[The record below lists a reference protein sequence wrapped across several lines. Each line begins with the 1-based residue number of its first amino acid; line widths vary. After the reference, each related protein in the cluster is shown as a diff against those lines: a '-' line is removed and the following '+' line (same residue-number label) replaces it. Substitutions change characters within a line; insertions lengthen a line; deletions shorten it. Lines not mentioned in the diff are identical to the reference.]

1 MTTTKACRC
10 TLCPGTGVG
19 DATISTPRRP
29 PLTPNRR
36 RASGGWWM
44 VERSSASYDS
54 RFKIADGVRRD
65 GKRQHGTTAEHC
77 AVGGWSTVE
86 LRFDVELC
94 SGSMVPNPAHP
105 QLYYAPICSFCTC
118 KSRQENDVL
127 YSVIDT
133 VQVIL
138 RARDS
143 IYLTNFVQIPRFP
156 QVHDLSNPRYCL
168 CVYL

>member
-1 MTTTKACRC
+1 VTVYSVLRTDQSSKGWMALIDTCCFTVRSIDLQSMFATCRKVKRPCGWAVGRLQYGVLKLMMTTTKACRC

-65 GKRQHGTTAEHC
+65 GKKGNMTPPRSIARWV
-77 AVGGWSTVE
+77 VGRRS
-86 LRFDVELC
+86 
-94 SGSMVPNPAHP
+94 S
-105 QLYYAPICSFCTC
+105 
-118 KSRQENDVL
+118 
-127 YSVIDT
+127 
-133 VQVIL
+133 
-138 RARDS
+138 
-143 IYLTNFVQIPRFP
+143 
-156 QVHDLSNPRYCL
+156 
-168 CVYL
+168 